1 MSKPR
6 TIKGKGWRNGQY
18 QCGWQDDGKSFEE
31 ILQLDKFKA
40 TGGSRAVR
48 REQTMKALLHWMR
61 GQIRAKK
68 CNWSLY
74 NTLKDEICGRMKAGH
89 PMKDVKASVDAAIA
103 SGAGARSKAEERKV
117 EDRFRRMEE
126 ASIQRYNDKKQDA
139 AIRQSEA
146 NDNRNKAVTEQSQ
159 KLTKMEPSMRL
170 QSVFTDNFEMSDDHW
185 E

>member
-1 MSKPR
+1 MSNRKN
-6 TIKGKGWRNGQY
+6 TLTGKGWRNGQY

-61 GQIRAKK
+61 GQIRVQK

-74 NTLKDEICGRMKAGH
+74 NTLKDEICSRMKAGH
-89 PMKDVKASVDAAIA
+89 AVKDVKASVDAAIA
-103 SGAGARSKAEERKV
+103 AGAGARSRAEERKI

-126 ASIQRYNDKKQDA
+126 ASIQRYNDKKLEADL
-139 AIRQSEA
+139 RRLEA
-146 NDNRNKAVTEQSQ
+146 NDKRSQAVLGVTRSRPERS
-159 KLTKMEPSMRL
+159 
-170 QSVFTDNFEMSDDHW
+170 
-185 E
+185 

>member
-6 TIKGKGWRNGQY
+6 TIKGKGWLNGQY

-31 ILQLDKFKA
+31 ILKLDKFKA

-61 GQIRAKK
+61 GQIRVQK

-74 NTLKDEICGRMKAGH
+74 NTLKDEICARMKAGH
-89 PMKDVKASVDAAIA
+89 PVKEVKASVDAAIA
-103 SGAGARSKAEERKV
+103 SGAGARSKAEERKI

-126 ASIQRYNDKKQDA
+126 ASVQRYKDKKLEADL
-139 AIRQSEA
+139 RRLEA
-146 NDNRNKAVTEQSQ
+146 NDRRNNAVMGRSLQSNQ
-159 KLTKMEPSMRL
+159 KELSMRL
-170 QSVFTDNFEMSDDHW
+170 HSVLTDALEMPDDHW